1 MRKNGALRERK
12 KKRADRKGRGSD
24 MLVLA
29 GKRSEIY
36 ALIGANPSATEFLLK
51 VKPGKLLLAN
61 LLGKTKV
68 KTLCCSEGIRR
79 TMPENVL
86 RALAETGVELRTIK
100 LKRGR
105 PFAVDGSRISK
116 ALSLINKGENAAD
129 AAKKAGI
136 SVRTLYYRLARQT
149 H

>member
-1 MRKNGALRERK
+1 
-12 KKRADRKGRGSD
+12 

-36 ALIGANPSATEFLLK
+36 AMIGANPSATEFLLK

-79 TMPENVL
+79 TMSGKVL
-86 RALAETGVELRTIK
+86 RALVETGVELKAIK

-105 PFAVDGSRISK
+105 PFAVDESKISR
-116 ALSLINKGENAAD
+116 ARGLIKRGAKPAD

-136 SVRTLYYRLARQT
+136 SVRTLYYRLAREKG
-149 H
+149 